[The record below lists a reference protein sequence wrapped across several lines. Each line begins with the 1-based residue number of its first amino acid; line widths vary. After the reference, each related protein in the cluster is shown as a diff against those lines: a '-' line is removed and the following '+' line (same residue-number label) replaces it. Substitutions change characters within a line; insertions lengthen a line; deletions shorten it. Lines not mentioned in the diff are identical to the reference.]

1 MASKA
6 GVRGILADSA
16 RALHTST
23 EEHVRHQF
31 PCRSSVLAQWKLE
44 HVAATP
50 QQHMHHSQVIC
61 LIRHSATPSGNATWA
76 TTPRRRGQGVP
87 RLPVPK
93 ASPRPK
99 TGKIKRNFLPP
110 PPPKA
115 SPTK

>member
-61 LIRHSATPSGNATWA
+61 LIRHSATPSGDATWA
-76 TTPRRRGQGVP
+76 TTQKEGARGAMG
-87 RLPVPK
+87 LPVPK
-93 ASPRPK
+93 GGPKPK
-99 TGKIKRNFLPP
+99 TGKIKKNFLPP
-110 PPPKA
+110 PPH
-115 SPTK
+115 